1 MRNVTEQA
9 ETTEPLLSQKLYD
22 TLRRADQMHT
32 DNLLD
37 MGSQLTDRGF
47 LPQASQ
53 AERMART
60 NITELASSVERAADS
75 VLGSEADALRYAQ
88 KQLEDL
94 TRQVEREIGGDAP
107 MPPRSL
113 LAEMAA
119 RKISQIVWLGRR
131 EMPPANKA
139 RMELPERMVA
149 PLATGAQMK
158 LPRQMVARAT
168 IHNPSNAAK
177 EIQQT
182 LNKMEI
188 AANRQMGII
197 MANKLQAETSKIVSA
212 GRNKLRLEI
221 TAQRGARGGE
231 QQQANNNS
239 PEQQN
244 NSDQPGENGQQQGGQ
259 NGGEQAQN
267 GGGGN
272 ADRLRQFA
280 ERLGQNNRAA
290 DNGGPITGN
299 NFVNWS
305 DQLRNVE
312 QVLDPSDLRNQLA
325 TVRDRVGAL
334 RGDYRNLGRRPS
346 GETVKQQILLPL
358 AQVRVWVQEELAR
371 QENASS
377 LVPLDRDPVP
387 EKYSEVVRTYYEQLG
402 SAK

>member
-1 MRNVTEQA
+1 
-9 ETTEPLLSQKLYD
+9 
-22 TLRRADQMHT
+22 
-32 DNLLD
+32 
-37 MGSQLTDRGF
+37 
-47 LPQASQ
+47 
-53 AERMART
+53 MART

-88 KQLEDL
+88 KQLDDL
-94 TRQVEREIGGDAP
+94 TRQVELEIGGDTNSAA
-107 MPPRSL
+107 
-113 LAEMAA
+113 LAAGEN
-119 RKISQIVWLGRR
+119 G
-131 EMPPANKA
+131 
-139 RMELPERMVA
+139 
-149 PLATGAQMK
+149 GAQNESNR
-158 LPRQMVARAT
+158 LARAAGNTSGEQGTNGIAGANGRT
-168 IHNPSNAAK
+168 IGNRGTNEVAGANGRAGNNPQSRQRGEGNSANAGQNGNRG
-177 EIQQT
+177 QQP
-182 LNKMEI
+182 NGNNNGE
-188 AANRQMGII
+188 
-197 MANKLQAETSKIVSA
+197 QASA
-212 GRNKLRLEI
+212 GNQQNGQRGQEQA
-221 TAQRGARGGE
+221 TAGNNGQRGARGGE

-239 PEQQN
+239 PGQQN

-259 NGGEQAQN
+259 NGGEQAAN
-267 GGGGN
+267 GGGAGN

-346 GETVKQQILLPL
+346 GEMVRQQILLPL

-371 QENASS
+371 QENSGS